1 MKGVSSYQAQQVNG
15 ASPALLVAMLIEKAI
30 ASLKEAIRAIEV
42 KDVQARW
49 TANNRAGEIINH
61 LWLTLDTDNGSD
73 IAENLDRLYQ
83 FMMTH
88 LMGVDMRNDP
98 KPAQEVIELLEPLLV
113 SWRELARR
121 GERVP
126 VNPHAATLPAAAM
139 APAPASAPVP
149 DGGRLRLS
157 A

>member
-1 MKGVSSYQAQQVNG
+1 MKGVSSYQMQQVNG

-30 ASLKEAIRAIEV
+30 ASLREAIRAIEAG
-42 KDVQARW
+42 DVQARW

-61 LWLTLDTDNGSD
+61 LWLTLDTDNGGE

-83 FMMTH
+83 FMMNH
-88 LMGVDMRNDP
+88 LMGVDLRNDP
-98 KPAQEVIELLEPLLV
+98 KPAEDVIVLLEPLLV

-126 VNPHAATLPAAAM
+126 VNPQAAPLPAAVS
-139 APAPASAPVP
+139 APAPAAAP
-149 DGGRLRLS
+149 DTGRLRLS

>member
-1 MKGVSSYQAQQVNG
+1 MKGVSSYQTQQVNG

-30 ASLKEAIRAIEV
+30 VSLKEAIRAIEAN
-42 KDVQARW
+42 DIQARW
-49 TANNRAGEIINH
+49 KANNKAGEIINH
-61 LWLTLDTDNGSD
+61 LWLTLDTDNGGD
-73 IAENLDRLYQ
+73 IADNLDRLYQ
-83 FMMTH
+83 FMMNH

-98 KPAQEVIELLEPLLV
+98 QPAREVIELLEPLCI

-126 VNPHAATLPAAAM
+126 VNPNAAPLPAAAT
-139 APAPASAPVP
+139 APAPAPVAET
-149 DGGRLRLS
+149 GRLRLS

>member
-1 MKGVSSYQAQQVNG
+1 MKGVSSYQMQQVNG
-15 ASPALLVAMLIEKAI
+15 ASPALLVAMLIEKAV
-30 ASLKEAIRAIEV
+30 ASLKEAIRAIEANE
-42 KDVQARW
+42 VQARW

-61 LWLTLDTDNGSD
+61 LWLTLDTDNGGE

-83 FMMTH
+83 FMMNH

-98 KPAQEVIELLEPLLV
+98 QPARDVIALLEPLGV

-126 VNPHAATLPAAAM
+126 VTSQVGMAPAAASAAA
-139 APAPASAPVP
+139 APAAPET
-149 DGGRLRLS
+149 GRLRLS

>member
-1 MKGVSSYQAQQVNG
+1 MKGVSSYQMQQVNG

-30 ASLKEAIRAIEV
+30 ASLKEAIRAIEAA
-42 KDVQARW
+42 DVQARW
-49 TANNRAGEIINH
+49 KANNRAGEIINH
-61 LWLTLDTDNGSD
+61 LWLTLDTDNGGE

-83 FMMTH
+83 FMMNH

-98 KPAQEVIELLEPLLV
+98 KPAQEVIALLEPLAD

-126 VNPHAATLPAAAM
+126 VNPNAAPLPAAASH
-139 APAPASAPVP
+139 AAPVP
-149 DGGRLRLS
+149 TAETGRLRLS

>member
-30 ASLKEAIRAIEV
+30 ASLKEAIRAIEAG
-42 KDVQARW
+42 DIQARW
-49 TANNRAGEIINH
+49 KANNRAGEIINH
-61 LWLTLDTDNGSD
+61 LWLTLDTDNGGE

-83 FMMTH
+83 FMMNH
-88 LMGVDMRNDP
+88 LLNVDMRNDP
-98 KPAQEVIELLEPLLV
+98 KPARDVIELLEPLCA
-113 SWRELARR
+113 SWRELASR

-126 VNPHAATLPAAAM
+126 VLPDAAM
-139 APAPASAPVP
+139 PPAGVTAPAPAPAAETA
-149 DGGRLRLS
+149 RLRLS